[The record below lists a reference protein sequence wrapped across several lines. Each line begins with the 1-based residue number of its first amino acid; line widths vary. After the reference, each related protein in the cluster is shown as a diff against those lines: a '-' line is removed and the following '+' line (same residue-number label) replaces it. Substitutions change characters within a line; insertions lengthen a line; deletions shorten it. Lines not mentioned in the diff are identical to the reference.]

1 MDVKN
6 TQESNNNE
14 GTKGGTERGTGC
26 TERGTGCTERGK
38 DNICRN
44 FMYNKC
50 DKKECKY
57 IHPINLCFYFWKNNS
72 CKFNDKCKKSHEYN
86 FKEQAVQLENRT
98 KEPVVRNKK
107 KRNTECFTPMTTPVD
122 LRVVCDLGKKN
133 DKLTTMLTTRDVLLA
148 PNVCS
153 DFNTGDLYNKL
164 ISEINECGVSKDKLL
179 KLWHGNDKI
188 EGTHLIA
195 DDKTRWKNECPTFN
209 FVINRIK
216 TFFNMDI
223 QATRFNWYTDTS
235 QWKPFHHDAAAVKA
249 DKADVQNFTVAV
261 SFGATREAAFEHATT
276 RTVVSSPQPDGWIYA
291 FSKDTNIIWRH
302 GILQDNPVRDKGRIS
317 IIAWGWVDN
326 MKTV

>member
-1 MDVKN
+1 MEVEK
-6 TQESNNNE
+6 SVSE
-14 GTKGGTERGTGC
+14 GVLSKSDGFQ
-26 TERGTGCTERGK
+26 K

-50 DKKECKY
+50 QKQECKY

-72 CKFNDKCKKSHEYN
+72 CKYNNNCKKLHEY
-86 FKEQAVQLENRT
+86 KLDSKAQ
-98 KEPVVRNKK
+98 VRNKK
-107 KRNTECFTPMTTPVD
+107 KRNTECFTPMTKPVD
-122 LRVVCDLGKKN
+122 LRIVCDLGKSN
-133 DKLTTMLTTRDVLLA
+133 DILRTTLTTRDVLLV
-148 PNVCS
+148 PNVFD
-153 DFNTGDLYNKL
+153 DFNSGELYSKL
-164 ISEINECGVSKDKLL
+164 ISEINECGVPKDKLL

-195 DDKTRWKNECPTFN
+195 DDKTKWKNDCPTFN
-209 FVINRIK
+209 FVLNRIK

-261 SFGATREAAFEHATT
+261 SFGATRDAAFEHATT
-276 RTVVSSPQPDGWIYA
+276 KTVVSSPQPDGWIYA

-302 GILQDNPVRDKGRIS
+302 GILQDNPVRDEGRIS

-326 MKTV
+326 MKDI